1 MPFVLWVPLFSL
13 LIFPQSPAEVTV
25 VPGDLAESRIQKT
38 QFSQSFCGPSYLV
51 LPAFSGLPS
60 LKRIV
65 LLPVPCGGWEV
76 PSAGH
81 PKSKLNLNTDGMSP
95 QK

>member
-1 MPFVLWVPLFSL
+1 MPFVLWVPLYSL

-25 VPGDLAESRIQKT
+25 VAGDLAESRIQKT

-65 LLPVPCGGWEV
+65 LPAPCGGWEV
-76 PSAGH
+76 PVLGIH
-81 PKSKLNLNTDGMSP
+81 SP
-95 QK
+95 SWI